1 LNYFLHSLI
10 LRKDKVAVVVVG
22 SKILF
27 LSARFF
33 LLALL
38 SYFSALAVNNVVAA
52 WLTLPPSVQ
61 QLEESLP
68 PPTTRFTPPLSSY
81 TIVYTRDI
89 FNSIKAPVQTEALVV
104 ATNNSAFKLW
114 GTAVRERERAFAIIE
129 DQSTHVQGLYR
140 EGEMVAAGVTLV
152 QVGWDQVI
160 LDRNGRRETLTLPT
174 DAPGVPTQPMVTAAT
189 PALRQDQDGIR
200 QVAQDTFQLD
210 RREMD
215 HAMENL
221 NDLFTQVRAVPYAD
235 GNGAT
240 QGFRLFSIKPQSL
253 IERLGLKNG
262 DIVQRVN
269 GVEISDPSTA
279 FSLLQD
285 LQGRSQVR
293 VDVLR
298 NRQPVTLSY
307 EIRQ

>member
-1 LNYFLHSLI
+1 M
-10 LRKDKVAVVVVG
+10 DVVVVG
-22 SKILF
+22 SRGLF
-27 LSARFF
+27 ISARFL

-38 SYFSALAVNNVVAA
+38 AHFSALAVNSVVAV
-52 WLTLPPSVQ
+52 WLTLPPSALQ
-61 QLEESLP
+61 SEESLP

-89 FNSIKAPVQTEALVV
+89 FNSVKALVQTEAPVV
-104 ATNNSAFKLW
+104 ATNNSALKLW
-114 GTAVRERERAFAIIE
+114 GTAVREHERAFAIIE
-129 DQSTHVQGLYR
+129 DQSTHAQGLYR
-140 EGEMVAAGVTLV
+140 EGETVAPGVTLV
-152 QVGWDQVI
+152 QVGWDQVT
-160 LDRNGRRETLTLPT
+160 LERNGRRETLTLPT
-174 DAPGVPTQPMVTAAT
+174 DAPSPPTQPVVITAT
-189 PALRQDQDGIR
+189 PALHQDQDGVH
-200 QVAQDTFQLD
+200 QVAQDTFQID
-210 RREMD
+210 RREVD

-235 GNGAT
+235 GNGTT

-279 FSLLQD
+279 FSLLQN
-285 LQGRSQVR
+285 LQGHSQVR

>member
-1 LNYFLHSLI
+1 V
-10 LRKDKVAVVVVG
+10 DVVVVG
-22 SKILF
+22 SRGLF
-27 LSARFF
+27 ISARFL

-38 SYFSALAVNNVVAA
+38 SYFSALAVNSVVAA
-52 WLTLPPSVQ
+52 WLTLPPSALQ
-61 QLEESLP
+61 SEESLP

-89 FNSIKAPVQTEALVV
+89 FNSVKALVQTEAPVV

-114 GTAVRERERAFAIIE
+114 GTAVREHERAFAIIE
-129 DQSTHVQGLYR
+129 DQSTHAQGLYR
-140 EGEMVAAGVTLV
+140 EGETVAPGVTLV
-152 QVGWDQVI
+152 QVGWDQVT
-160 LDRNGRRETLTLPT
+160 LERNGRRETLTLPT
-174 DAPGVPTQPMVTAAT
+174 DAPSTPTQPVVITAT
-189 PALRQDQDGIR
+189 PALHQDQDGVH
-200 QVAQDTFQLD
+200 QVAQDTFQID
-210 RREMD
+210 RREVD

-269 GVEISDPSTA
+269 GVELSDPSTA

-285 LQGRSQVR
+285 LQGHSQVR
-293 VDVLR
+293 IDVLR

>member
-1 LNYFLHSLI
+1 V
-10 LRKDKVAVVVVG
+10 DVVVVG
-22 SKILF
+22 SRGLF
-27 LSARFF
+27 ISARFL

-38 SYFSALAVNNVVAA
+38 SYFSALAVNSVVAA
-52 WLTLPPSVQ
+52 WLTLPPSALQ
-61 QLEESLP
+61 SEESLP

-81 TIVYTRDI
+81 TVVYTRDI
-89 FNSIKAPVQTEALVV
+89 FNSVKAPVQTEAPVV
-104 ATNNSAFKLW
+104 AANNSALKLW
-114 GTAVRERERAFAIIE
+114 GTAVREHERAFAIIE
-129 DQSTHVQGLYR
+129 DQSTHAQGLYR
-140 EGEMVAAGVTLV
+140 EGEPVAPGVTLV
-152 QVGWDQVI
+152 QVGWDQVT
-160 LDRNGRRETLTLPT
+160 LERNGRRETLTLPT
-174 DAPGVPTQPMVTAAT
+174 DAPATPTQPLVITTT
-189 PALRQDQDGIR
+189 PVPHQDQDSVH
-200 QVAQDTFQLD
+200 QVAQDTFQID
-210 RREMD
+210 RREVD
-215 HAMENL
+215 HAVENL

-285 LQGRSQVR
+285 LQGHSQVR

>member
-1 LNYFLHSLI
+1 V
-10 LRKDKVAVVVVG
+10 DVVVVG
-22 SKILF
+22 ANVLF
-27 LSARFF
+27 LSARLF
-33 LLALL
+33 LLALFA
-38 SYFSALAVNNVVAA
+38 YFSALAVNSVVAA
-52 WLTLPPSVQ
+52 WLTPPSLVQ
-61 QLEESLP
+61 QPDESLP
-68 PPTTRFTPPLSSY
+68 SPTARFTLPLSSY

-89 FNSIKAPVQTEALVV
+89 FNSVKAPVQAQVPVV
-104 ATNNSAFKLW
+104 TANNSAFKLW
-114 GTAVRERERAFAIIE
+114 GTAVREREHAFAILE
-129 DQSTHVQGLYR
+129 DLSTHVQGLYR
-140 EGEMVAAGVTLV
+140 EGEMVAPGVTLA
-152 QVGWDQVI
+152 QVSWDRVT
-160 LDRNGRRETLTLPT
+160 LERNGRRETLTLPT
-174 DAPGVPTQPMVTAAT
+174 DAPATPTQPVVTTAT
-189 PALRQDQDGIR
+189 PAPRQDQDGVR
-200 QVAQDTFQLD
+200 QVAPDTFQID
-210 RREMD
+210 RREVD

-235 GNGAT
+235 GNGAS

-253 IERLGLKNG
+253 IEHLGLKNG

-293 VDVLR
+293 VDILR

>member
-1 LNYFLHSLI
+1 M
-10 LRKDKVAVVVVG
+10 DVVVVEARA
-22 SKILF
+22 LF
-27 LSARFF
+27 ISARFF
-33 LLALL
+33 LLALF
-38 SYFSALAVNNVVAA
+38 SYFSALAVNSVVVA
-52 WLTLPPSVQ
+52 WLTLPPAVQ
-61 QLEESLP
+61 QPEESLP
-68 PPTTRFTPPLSSY
+68 LPTTRFTPPLSSY
-81 TIVYTRDI
+81 TVVYTRDI
-89 FNSIKAPVQTEALVV
+89 FNSVKAPAQTEAPVV
-104 ATNNSAFKLW
+104 ATDNSVFKLW
-114 GTAVRERERAFAIIE
+114 GTALRERERAFAIIE

-140 EGEMVAAGVTLV
+140 EGEMVAAGVTLA
-152 QVGWDQVI
+152 QVGWNQII
-160 LDRNGRRETLTLPT
+160 LDHNGRRETLTLPT
-174 DAPGVPTQPMVTAAT
+174 DAPAALTQPVVTAAT
-189 PALRQDQDGIR
+189 PAPRQDQDGIR

-210 RREMD
+210 RREVD

-269 GVEISDPSTA
+269 GVEISDPGTA

>member
-1 LNYFLHSLI
+1 V
-10 LRKDKVAVVVVG
+10 DVVVVG
-22 SKILF
+22 SKAPFIC
-27 LSARFF
+27 ARLL

-38 SYFSALAVNNVVAA
+38 AYCSALAANSVVAA
-52 WLTLPPSVQ
+52 WLAPPLAVQ
-61 QLEESLP
+61 QPDESLP

-89 FNSIKAPVQTEALVV
+89 FNSVKAPVEPPVPAV
-104 ATNNSAFKLW
+104 AASSGIFKLW

-140 EGEMVAAGVTLV
+140 EGETVAAGVTLV
-152 QVGWDQVI
+152 QVSWDRVT
-160 LDRNGRRETLTLPT
+160 LERNGRRESLTLPT
-174 DAPGVPTQPMVTAAT
+174 EAPAAPTQPVVTAAT
-189 PALRQDQDGIR
+189 SPPRQDQEGVR
-200 QVAQDTFQLD
+200 QVAQDSFQID
-210 RREMD
+210 RREID

-235 GNGAT
+235 GNGT
-240 QGFRLFSIKPQSL
+240 SQGFRLFSIKPQSL
-253 IERLGLKNG
+253 VEHLGLKNG

-269 GVEISDPSTA
+269 GVEISDPGTA

-293 VDVLR
+293 VDILR
-298 NRQPVTLSY
+298 NHQPVTLSY
-307 EIRQ
+307 EIHQ

>member
-1 LNYFLHSLI
+1 V
-10 LRKDKVAVVVVG
+10 DVVVVEARA
-22 SKILF
+22 LF
-27 LSARFF
+27 ISARFF
-33 LLALL
+33 LLALF
-38 SYFSALAVNNVVAA
+38 SYFSALAVNSVVVA
-52 WLTLPPSVQ
+52 WLTLPPAVQ
-61 QLEESLP
+61 QPEESLP
-68 PPTTRFTPPLSSY
+68 LPTTRFTPPLSSY
-81 TIVYTRDI
+81 TVVYTRDI
-89 FNSIKAPVQTEALVV
+89 FNSVKAPAQTEAPVV
-104 ATNNSAFKLW
+104 ATDNSVFKLW
-114 GTAVRERERAFAIIE
+114 GTALRERERAFAIIE

-140 EGEMVAAGVTLV
+140 EGEMVAAGVTLA
-152 QVGWDQVI
+152 QVGWNQII
-160 LDRNGRRETLTLPT
+160 LDHNGRRETLTLPT
-174 DAPGVPTQPMVTAAT
+174 DAPAALTQPVVTAAT
-189 PALRQDQDGIR
+189 PAPRQDQDGIR

-210 RREMD
+210 RREVD

-269 GVEISDPSTA
+269 GVEISDPGTA

>member
-1 LNYFLHSLI
+1 M
-10 LRKDKVAVVVVG
+10 DVVVVG
-22 SKILF
+22 SKTL
-27 LSARFF
+27 LVCARLL
-33 LLALL
+33 LLALFA
-38 SYFSALAVNNVVAA
+38 YFSALTVNSVVAA
-52 WLTLPPSVQ
+52 WLTPPSSVQ
-61 QLEESLP
+61 GPDESLP
-68 PPTTRFTPPLSSY
+68 SPTTRFTPPLSSY
-81 TIVYTRDI
+81 TIIYTRDI
-89 FNSIKAPVQTEALVV
+89 FNSVKAPVQTQVPVV
-104 ATNNSAFKLW
+104 AANNSAFKLW

-129 DQSTHVQGLYR
+129 DQGTHVQGLYR
-140 EGEMVAAGVTLV
+140 EGEMVAPGVTLV
-152 QVGWDQVI
+152 QVSWDQVT
-160 LDRNGRRETLTLPT
+160 LERNGRRETLTLPT
-174 DAPGVPTQPMVTAAT
+174 EAPAAPTQPVVTAAT
-189 PALRQDQDGIR
+189 PAPRQDQDGIR
-200 QVAQDTFQLD
+200 QIAQDTFQID
-210 RREMD
+210 RREID

-235 GNGAT
+235 GNGAS

-253 IERLGLKNG
+253 VEHLGLKNG

-293 VDVLR
+293 VDILR